1 MLPNMAPNVS
11 PFSASPGPPPIAP
24 RPAAPDMSFQP
35 RPAGAPGASK
45 GCTVCGTQNPADVRY
60 CISCGSLLDKPA
72 FAGTMAMQQSPP
84 LNSKAATSI
93 GGVAIPPQL
102 SQQPM
107 PPPQPPQQPYGAPPA
122 AAAAAAPAPPAAIA
136 PMRVVDIGGAAPPRE
151 MPRVCARCHGTSDAG
166 ASFCKFCGA
175 PLGDVSAGPGINP
188 SARDAAPASVRPA
201 PIASPNPIGAASALT
216 PAPPAAMAAPAPTPA
231 PGPVSPGAAPPMAPA
246 PVAPAPRPPAPGGPT
261 PINGAPLI
269 SPVAPPVAAPVA
281 SPIAPPPVT
290 PIAHSPISPPSAVPP
305 TRPDI
310 APMAAARGRLVVVA
324 RDGGE
329 GPDYPLLDQVDI
341 GREEGQIVIAD
352 DGYLSPRHV
361 RVAWR
366 GNKLF
371 LRDLASVNGVFLRLM
386 APGAPPPGSGVESS
400 RPLEDQDLI
409 LVGQQVLR
417 FEIVRDGEAGLGPAS
432 ENGTLLFGTPTGPR
446 YARLCQRS
454 VEGVSRDVYYL
465 RKMETVLGRESGDII
480 FTEDPFLSRRH
491 AAVRIERAGTPT
503 AAYSLVDLGS
513 SNGCFIKIRGEVEV
527 GNRDQFRIGQQ
538 LFRVELNAS

>member
-1 MLPNMAPNVS
+1 LSGV
-11 PFSASPGPPPIAP
+11 
-24 RPAAPDMSFQP
+24 
-35 RPAGAPGASK
+35 
-45 GCTVCGTQNPADVRY
+45 
-60 CISCGSLLDKPA
+60 
-72 FAGTMAMQQSPP
+72 AMQNATP
-84 LNSKAATSI
+84 LNPKAATSL
-93 GGVAIPPQL
+93 GGVAVPPQL

-107 PPPQPPQQPYGAPPA
+107 PP
-122 AAAAAAPAPPAAIA
+122 AAAPPMQAMQPMQPMQQAPMQAPPNAVAIA
-136 PMRVVDIGGAAPPRE
+136 PMRVVDVGGAAPPRDV
-151 MPRVCARCHGTSDAG
+151 PRVCARCHGTNDAG

-175 PLGDVSAGPGINP
+175 PLGDVAPPPNLA
-188 SARDAAPASVRPA
+188 AREAAPASVRPA

-216 PAPPAAMAAPAPTPA
+216 PAPPQVMAAPAPTPA
-231 PGPVSPGAAPPMAPA
+231 PSPVS
-246 PVAPAPRPPAPGGPT
+246 PGGPT

-269 SPVAPPVAAPVA
+269 AAPA
-281 SPIAPPPVT
+281 PLPISPGPL
-290 PIAHSPISPPSAVPP
+290 SPPSAVPP

-310 APMAAARGRLVVVA
+310 APIAAARGRLVVVA

-341 GREEGQIVIAD
+341 GRDEGQIIIAD
-352 DGYLSPRHV
+352 DGYLSPRHARLV
-361 RVAWR
+361 WR
-366 GNKLF
+366 GPKLF
-371 LRDLASVNGVFLRLM
+371 LRDLASVNGVFLRLQPE
-386 APGAPPPGSGVESS
+386 AT

-491 AAVRIERAGTPT
+491 ASLRVERVGSPT

-513 SNGCFIKIRGEVEV
+513 SNGCFVKIRGEVEI